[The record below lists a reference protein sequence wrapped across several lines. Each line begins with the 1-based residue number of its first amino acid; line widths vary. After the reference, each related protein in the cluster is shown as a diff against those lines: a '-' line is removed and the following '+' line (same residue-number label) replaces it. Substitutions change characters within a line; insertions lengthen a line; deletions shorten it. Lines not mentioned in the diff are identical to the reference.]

1 MTEKIYLSDAFAN
14 ENEATVESA
23 NENGIILD
31 RTVFYAR
38 GGGQPG
44 DSGYLFLDGKKIEIK
59 DTIKEGEEVIHIPTS
74 TDHMLKNGDK
84 VKCQLDWDKRYAH
97 MKYHTAIHLIDAVVN
112 MNPGYQGLITGS
124 QIYED
129 RSRVDFS
136 MEDLSTDLAISILEK
151 ANEEIRKKREVVVKY
166 LTRDEALSLP
176 NLARTKPGRE
186 LINSLEI
193 VRVVEIAG
201 LDQQADGG
209 THVRNLSDIG
219 EIKFS
224 KMENKGKNNKRVYF
238 TVS

>member
-1 MTEKIYLSDAFAN
+1 MTEKIYLNDAFAK
-14 ENEATVESA
+14 EIEAKVESVTDA
-23 NENGIILD
+23 GIILD
-31 RTVFYAR
+31 MTVFYAR

-44 DSGYLFLDGKKIEIK
+44 DSGHLFLHEKKIEIT
-59 DTIKEGEEVIHIPTS
+59 DAIKAGEDVLHIPAS
-74 TDHMLKNGDK
+74 QDHAINKGDR
-84 VKCQLDWDKRYAH
+84 VRCQLDWDRRYAH
-97 MKYHTAIHLIDAVVN
+97 MRYHTAIHLIDAVVN

-151 ANEEIRKKREVVVKY
+151 ANDEIKKKREVMVKY
-166 LTRDEALSLP
+166 LTRDEALSMP

-186 LINSLEI
+186 LINSLDV

-209 THVRNLSDIG
+209 THVKNLSDVGI
-219 EIKFS
+219 IRFS

-238 TVS
+238 TLS

>member
-1 MTEKIYLSDAFAN
+1 MTEKIYLNDAFAK
-14 ENEATVESA
+14 EIEATVETVTDA
-23 NENGIILD
+23 GIILD
-31 RTVFYAR
+31 MTVFYAR

-44 DSGYLFLDGKKIEIK
+44 DSGYLFLDGKKIEIN
-59 DTIKEGEEVIHIPTS
+59 DTIKEGEDVLHIPAS
-74 TDHMLKNGDK
+74 KDHTINKGDK
-84 VKCQLDWDKRYAH
+84 VRCQLDWDRRYAH
-97 MKYHTAIHLIDAVVN
+97 MRYHTAIHLIDAVVN

-151 ANEEIRKKREVVVKY
+151 ANDEIKKKREVVVKY
-166 LTRDEALSLP
+166 LTRDKALSMP

-186 LINSLEI
+186 LINSLDV
-193 VRVVEIAG
+193 VRVVEIEG

-209 THVRNLSDIG
+209 THVKNLSDIG
-219 EIKFS
+219 LIRFN